1 MRRFVIPSLLAA
13 MLATL
18 LAGCVDSGPGAE
30 DTTPVDPGSVPAT
43 APAVEGPAMRGTVR
57 NTAGAEVPG
66 ARVTV
71 TLLRSK
77 EERDSVGVGAAFS
90 LGLSCFA
97 DKRGCRAPTSEGV
110 SARDGTFAV
119 PMPKN
124 NGAAPVGVALSVVA
138 PVGQSPN
145 DRVGTTITLPAKNAA
160 GGTFDMPVASDPLKL
175 TLNKESKGTG
185 DQLRVAM
192 PSTRQAKSSGAVS
205 ITLTQLPAE
214 GNVSSA
220 TADFTETPVKIPF
233 DLRIAEDSRL
243 LVSAHQAARIGDR
256 PVTLSATSVVV
267 GTAVPS
273 SRGAPCRVTD
283 SKGKA
288 LAQQPC
294 GLTDGILGSPWAPT
308 DDPACS
314 QGPCPGTAQHDHR
327 DIYVVLPSA
336 VPATLLVVRG
346 CGFTCTVMVSSDGK
360 TFRELP
366 TPDNAAGTDGF
377 YVQTLSG
384 APVKVV
390 HVRTAT
396 GGFFIKLR
404 EVSVFR

>member
-1 MRRFVIPSLLAA
+1 MRRVLGPALLTA
-13 MLATL
+13 LL
-18 LAGCVDSGPGAE
+18 LAGCVDSGPNAE

-43 APAVEGPAMRGTVR
+43 APVVDGLAFRGTVR
-57 NTAGAEVPG
+57 NTAGDAVPG

-77 EERDSVGVGAAFS
+77 EERSSIGVGAAFS

-97 DKRGCRAPTSEGV
+97 DKRGCKAPTSEGV
-110 SARDGTFAV
+110 SAGDGTFAV
-119 PMPKN
+119 KIPTN
-124 NGAAPVGVALSVVA
+124 NGAAPVGVALSAVA
-138 PVGQSPN
+138 PVGAN
-145 DRVGTTITLPAKNAA
+145 GDDRVGTTVTLPAKAAA
-160 GGTFDMPVASDPLKL
+160 GGTFDVPVASEPLKL
-175 TLNKESKGTG
+175 TLDKEWMVAGHNLK
-185 DQLRVAM
+185 VAM
-192 PSTRQAKSSGAVS
+192 PATRQARPSGPVTV
-205 ITLTQLPAE
+205 TLTQLPAE
-214 GNVSSA
+214 GNVSAA
-220 TADFTETPVKIPF
+220 TADFTETPVKLPF

-243 LVSAHQAARIGDR
+243 LVSAHQSAKIGDR
-256 PVTLSATSVVV
+256 PVTLSATSVAV
-267 GTAVPS
+267 GTAVPA

-294 GLTDGILGSPWAPT
+294 GLTDGILGSPWTPN

-314 QGPCPGTAQHDHR
+314 QGPCPGTAQNDHR
-327 DIYVVLPSA
+327 DIYVTLPTA
-336 VPATLLVVRG
+336 VKATLLVVRG

-366 TPDNAAGTDGF
+366 AGDNTSGTDGF

-390 HVRTAT
+390 HIRTAT
-396 GGFFIKLR
+396 GGFFSKLR